1 MITDWQDL
9 KVTVMG
15 LGLFGGGLGATKWL
29 LRQGARVTVTD
40 LKTEEE
46 LRPSVKQLA
55 DAPIRWRLGGH
66 EFEDFTDADV
76 VVVSPAVPKSSPYLN
91 AAEGSGRA
99 ITSEMNLFFE
109 RCRGRVIG
117 VTGSNGK
124 TTTAHLTHDILA
136 DSGARVRLGGNLGRS
151 LLDALDAILP
161 GGWVVLELSS
171 FQLEDLGR
179 EGLGPEI
186 AVVTNLSPNHLD
198 RHGDMESYIRAKKN
212 IVRFLRPGGAAV
224 LNRADPAVWAWR
236 EDVTGAT
243 VWAFDCER
251 DEDAPG
257 TLVREGWLEVRS
269 AGQNKRVLPTA
280 DCALQGPHNV
290 ANAMAAT
297 AAASAAG
304 ARPEAAANALRKF
317 QALPHRMEFV
327 AEVVG
332 VRYYNDS
339 KATTPVSAIA
349 ALKSFPEPVILLAGG
364 YDKKVSLEELAKTIA
379 ERSKLV
385 VLVGAV
391 AEQLRSALK
400 ELPGSTGSPGVEL
413 AANLD
418 DAFAL
423 AKGRASSGDVV
434 LLSPGCASYGMFNNY
449 EERGDRFRALVEE
462 EQN

>member
-15 LGLFGGGLGATKWL
+15 LGLFGGGLGATEWL
-29 LRQGARVTVTD
+29 LRQGAQVTVTD

-46 LRPSVKQLA
+46 LRPSVEQLA
-55 DAPIRWRLGGH
+55 GAPVRWRLGGH
-66 EFEDFTDADV
+66 ELEDFTNADV
-76 VVVSPAVPKSSPYLN
+76 VVVSPAVPKSSPYLK
-91 AAEGSGRA
+91 AAEEAGCA

-109 RCRGRVIG
+109 RCRGRILG

-136 DSGARVRLGGNLGRS
+136 NGEARVWLGGNLGRS
-151 LLDALDAILP
+151 LLDALGAILP
-161 GGWVVLELSS
+161 GDWVVLEISS

-198 RHGDMESYIRAKKN
+198 RHGDMASYVRAKKN
-212 IVRFLRPGGAAV
+212 IVRFLRPGGTAV

-236 EDVTGAT
+236 KDLAGGA
-243 VWAFDCER
+243 VWAFDR
-251 DEDAPG
+251 GPDDGVPG
-257 TLVREGWLEVRS
+257 TLVREGWLEVRNE
-269 AGQNKRVLPTA
+269 GPVTRVLPVA
-280 DCALQGPHNV
+280 DYALQGPHNL

-297 AAASAAG
+297 AAAFAAG
-304 ARPEAAANALRKF
+304 ASAEAAAHALRKF

-327 AEVVG
+327 TEVAG
-332 VRYYNDS
+332 IRYYNDS

-364 YDKKVSLEELAKTIA
+364 YDKKVSLDELAKAIV

-385 VLVGAV
+385 VLMGAV
-391 AEQLRSALK
+391 AEQLRSAI
-400 ELPGSTGSPGVEL
+400 EEFSGDAGSPEVEL
-413 AANLD
+413 AASLED
-418 DAFAL
+418 GFAL
-423 AKGRASSGDVV
+423 AKSRASRGDVV

-449 EERGDRFRALVEE
+449 EERGDRFKALVRGE
-462 EQN
+462 